1 MQRSTRRRDG
11 GAVGRDSEMR
21 AEVLR
26 RAVNDYVTLF
36 DVYDSA
42 INPDRIAEKL
52 AEGVRQFAQERPGHA
67 G

>member
-1 MQRSTRRRDG
+1 
-11 GAVGRDSEMR
+11 
-21 AEVLR
+21 
-26 RAVNDYVTLF
+26 LF

-52 AEGVRQFAQERPGHA
+52 AQGERQLSESGVAVFGRG